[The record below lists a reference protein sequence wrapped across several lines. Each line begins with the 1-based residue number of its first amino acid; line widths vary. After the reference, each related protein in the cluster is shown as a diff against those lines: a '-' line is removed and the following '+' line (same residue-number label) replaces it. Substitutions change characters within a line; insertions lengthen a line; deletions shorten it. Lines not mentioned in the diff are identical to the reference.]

1 MYPPQ
6 GTELPRGGLVVV
18 NGHKKMVT
26 CTREACVHPERENF
40 WTLPLLNIQTGLF
53 QTELLC
59 EVSKFPFW
67 TSDGTSEHACEL
79 PFWDQLEQCSP
90 PLIYMCV
97 YVCAWCAKL
106 LNFIFNNLLRGVRR
120 QYVLVWLLGLRTPL
134 KREDGEDDKWNHE
147 IMTANYVV

>member
-1 MYPPQ
+1 MLDIVTTSRDWAPK
-6 GTELPRGGLVVV
+6 GGGLVVV

-40 WTLPLLNIQTGLF
+40 WTLP
-53 QTELLC
+53 
-59 EVSKFPFW
+59 FW
-67 TSDGTSEHACEL
+67 TFKPDFSKPNFFVRYPNFLFGHRMELVNMRANFLFGTN
-79 PFWDQLEQCSP
+79 SP